1 MTMLND
7 KRGLTLIEMLVAIS
21 ITIILLGTVS
31 TFLIRSF
38 YLNRYAIEQGLNIS
52 VLQNCLHN
60 FSANLREARQAED
73 GSYLL
78 ESCQEYEV
86 VFYSD
91 TDNDGIA
98 EKLTY
103 YLENSQF
110 KLETIEPDLAQNPIS
125 YSAGTSTVQTIGGG
139 VVNADLAEPLFYYYE
154 EDAEVPL
161 EAGFSPSQVELV
173 RLRVY
178 ANVDTEEAPDSMV
191 METMVRPRNIP

>member
-1 MTMLND
+1 MNL
-7 KRGLTLIEMLVAIS
+7 S
-21 ITIILLGTVS
+21 I
-31 TFLIRSF
+31 
-38 YLNRYAIEQGLNIS
+38 
-52 VLQNCLHN
+52 LQNSLHT

-86 VFYSD
+86 IFYAD

-110 KLETIEPDLAQNPIS
+110 KLEIIEPDLTENPVS
-125 YSAGTSTVQTIGGG
+125 YSTGTSTVKIIGAG

-161 EAGFSPSQVELV
+161 EAGFSSSQVELV
-173 RLRVY
+173 RLRVF
-178 ANVDTEEAPDSMV
+178 ANVDTDEAPDAML